1 MLNNYGAKRSRED
14 DLRAGLP
21 ARGSWLS
28 PIRQRRPD
36 SGWPVSLAPERD
48 LLAASRLF
56 LKEIEAHIRARQ
68 DFGFE
73 TTLAGRSYLKLIRRL
88 RSDGW
93 RVELIYLALP
103 SVALSRQLVAERV
116 QHGGSPIGFFS
127 K

>member
-1 MLNNYGAKRSRED
+1 M
-14 DLRAGLP
+14 
-21 ARGSWLS
+21 
-28 PIRQRRPD
+28 
-36 SGWPVSLAPERD
+36 
-48 LLAASRLF
+48 LAASRLF

-73 TTLAGRSYLKLIRRL
+73 TTLAGRSYLKLIRLL